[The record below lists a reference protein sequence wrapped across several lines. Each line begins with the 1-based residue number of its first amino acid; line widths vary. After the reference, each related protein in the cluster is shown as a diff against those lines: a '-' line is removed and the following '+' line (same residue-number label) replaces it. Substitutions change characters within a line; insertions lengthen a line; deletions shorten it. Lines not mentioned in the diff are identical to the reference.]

1 MQWRTLTRV
10 NGRLIE
16 SSISNFWAV
25 GDLPDPPIP
34 NLPLET
40 SPTGGFRSFTM
51 FWLGGLAALA
61 GGATGQPIILRTATI
76 PFLGGSLRRGGW

>member
-1 MQWRTLTRV
+1 MLGV
-10 NGRLIE
+10 SPL
-16 SSISNFWAV
+16 S
-25 GDLPDPPIP
+25 DLPLST
-34 NLPLET
+34 LP
-40 SPTGGFRSFTM
+40 SAAAPAQGGFRSFTM